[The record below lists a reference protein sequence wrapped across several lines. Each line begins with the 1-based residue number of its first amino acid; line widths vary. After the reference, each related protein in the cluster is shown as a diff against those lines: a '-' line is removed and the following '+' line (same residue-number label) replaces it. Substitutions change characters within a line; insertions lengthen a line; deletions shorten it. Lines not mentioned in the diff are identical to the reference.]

1 MATDSS
7 NQYLSEISTQWS
19 LLQKAHSDRQDVASP
34 AQMQMLLRYS
44 GAIQRYLLGAL
55 RDPEAAQELSQEFA
69 FRFVRGD
76 FQGADPE
83 RGRFRD
89 YLKTVLFRMVANYF
103 KQRNQ
108 QPRPL
113 PDVVADPLATP
124 PEGPDPERA
133 FLDVW
138 RGELMDRAW
147 QSLAQ
152 IQKQT
157 GQPYETVL
165 RMKVDSVGTNLSSGQ
180 MAEELRHQF
189 GRTFTSD
196 GVRKLL
202 QRARE
207 KFAQFLLEDVAH
219 SLQNPSPHQ
228 LELELRELGFLAY
241 CRPALERRSE

>member
-1 MATDSS
+1 MAPENS
-7 NQYLSEISTQWS
+7 NRYLSDISTQWS
-19 LLQKAHSDRQDVASP
+19 LLQQAHSEQRDVATP
-34 AQMQMLLRYS
+34 AQMQLLLRYS
-44 GAIQRYLLGAL
+44 GSVQRYLLGAL
-55 RDPEAAQELSQEFA
+55 RDPDAAQELSQEFA
-69 FRFVRGD
+69 FRFIRGD
-76 FQGADPE
+76 FQGVDPE

-113 PDVVADPLATP
+113 PDVVADPLTTP
-124 PEGPDPERA
+124 PEGADSERA

-152 IQKQT
+152 AQKQS

-165 RMKVDSVGTNLSSGQ
+165 RMKVESVGSGLSSAQ
-180 MAEELRHQF
+180 MAEQVSKQF
-189 GRTFTSD
+189 GRPFTAD

-207 KFAQFLLEDVAH
+207 KFAQFLLDDVAH
-219 SLQNPSPHQ
+219 SLHNPTLEQ
-228 LELELRELGFLAY
+228 LTQELRELGFLAY
-241 CRPALERRSE
+241 CKLALERRSE